1 MTVCPASP
9 WHAGASSMTSLI
21 SGFTMATTCVDA
33 QAIHTD
39 TAGLTVAE
47 TQIPTGDGALPAY
60 MARPDGAG
68 PFPIILVIEEVFGV
82 HEYIKDVCRRFAN
95 QGFMAV
101 AASMTPASAT
111 CRRRCRLRR
120 SDAIVSKAP
129 DEQMMADMDAVAGWA
144 AHNHGDGNRLGIN
157 GFCRGGRQ
165 VWLYAAHS
173 NRLKAAVSWYG
184 VLDGPTSPILPKT
197 ALEVIPEVKCPVL
210 GLYGT
215 EDALNPMNLIE
226 EAEKEAK
233 EAKEPVEFVVYPNA
247 PHGFHAD
254 YRPSYRAADARTA
267 GTAPWRGFATTGCNV
282 ESGLTRRQTDQ
293 AIVVTDNTLSSA

>member
-1 MTVCPASP
+1 MNDGLSRFPMARRGFV
-9 WHAGASSMTSLI
+9 MTSLI
-21 SGFTMATTCVDA
+21 SGFTMATTRVDA

-82 HEYIKDVCRRFAN
+82 HEYIKDVCRRFAK

-101 AASMTPASAT
+101 AAEYYARGGDLSQAMSSAQI
-111 CRRRCRLRR
+111 
-120 SDAIVSKAP
+120 DAIVSKAP
-129 DEQMMADMDAVAGWA
+129 DEQMMADMDAVADWA

-173 NRLKAAVSWYG
+173 DRLKAAVSWYG

-233 EAKEPVEFVVYPNA
+233 EAKEPVQFVVYPNA

-254 YRPSYRAADARTA
+254 YRPSYRAADAQDGWNRA
-267 GTAPWRGFATTGCNV
+267 LAWFRHYGV
-282 ESGLTRRQTDQ
+282 
-293 AIVVTDNTLSSA
+293 

>member
-1 MTVCPASP
+1 MNDGLSRFPMARRGFV
-9 WHAGASSMTSLI
+9 MTSLI
-21 SGFTMATTCVDA
+21 SGFTMATTRVDA

-39 TAGLTVAE
+39 TAGLTVTE

-82 HEYIKDVCRRFAN
+82 HEYIKDVCRRFAK

-101 AASMTPASAT
+101 AAEYYARVGDLSQAMSSAQT
-111 CRRRCRLRR
+111 
-120 SDAIVSKAP
+120 SAIVSKAP
-129 DEQMMADMDAVAGWA
+129 DEQMMADMDAVADWA

-165 VWLYAAHS
+165 VWLYAAYS

-210 GLYGT
+210 GLYGS
-215 EDALNPMNLIE
+215 EDAANPMNLIE

-233 EAKEPVEFVVYPNA
+233 EAKEPVQFVVYPNA

-254 YRPSYRAADARTA
+254 YRPSYRAADAQDGWNRA
-267 GTAPWRGFATTGCNV
+267 LAWFRHYGV
-282 ESGLTRRQTDQ
+282 
-293 AIVVTDNTLSSA
+293 